1 MPDAKNI
8 LFIMCDQLRWDYLSC
23 YGHPKLETPHID
35 SLAAK
40 GVRFDRAYCQSPVC
54 GVSRMS
60 FYTGRYVNSHGASW
74 NFVPLRVGEMTL
86 GDHLRPRGIRTALV
100 GKTHMRADYAGLT
113 RLGVDLESQEG
124 VLAAECGFEPYER
137 DDGVHPSSNHD
148 PFPRYN
154 EWLKEL
160 GYDGD
165 NPWEDWA
172 NSAEGPNG
180 EILSGWY
187 LENSK
192 YPARIKPEHS
202 ETAYITGRAI
212 DFMEEA
218 GEDPW
223 CLHLS
228 YIKPHWPYMAPAPY
242 ATMYGPEDTY
252 PAVRS
257 ETEKEDPHPVYG
269 AFTGQRVSQT
279 MSRDEVREAVLP
291 GYMGMIKQ
299 IDDEVGRLFKV
310 MEEKGLMENTL
321 IAFTSDHGDYLG
333 DHWMG
338 EKDLFH
344 EPSVRIPLIVYDP
357 SPAADGTRGS
367 ACSALVEAI
376 DLAPTFVE
384 ATGGYQQPHIFDGRS
399 LSPLLHGKK
408 PDDWRSYAIS
418 EYDYAFMDP
427 RIELKT
433 PPSEC
438 WLRMI
443 FDGRYKYVVCEHF
456 RPMFFDLEND
466 PQELNDLGDDPAY
479 AAERARLDKLLLEWA
494 LKPRQR
500 ITVADGTLNSVDVQR
515 NISEAGILIG
525 YYNEE
530 ELAAARE
537 TWEDRPI
544 FATFNPVWAKA
555 QKKLRGETET

>member
-1 MPDAKNI
+1 MPNVKNI

-35 SLAAK
+35 SLAAR

-54 GVSRMS
+54 GSSRMS

-74 NFVPLRVGEMTL
+74 NFVPLRVGEMTI

-100 GKTHMRADYAGLT
+100 GKTHMRADYAGLI
-113 RLGVDLESQEG
+113 RLGVDLDSQEG
-124 VLAAECGFEPYER
+124 VFAAECGFEPFER
-137 DDGVHPSSNHD
+137 DDGIHPSSSHD

-154 EWLKEL
+154 DYLREQ
-160 GYDGD
+160 GFGGD

-187 LENSK
+187 LENAK
-192 YPARIKPEHS
+192 FPARIPAEHS

-212 DFMEEA
+212 DFIDEA
-218 GEDPW
+218 GAEPW

-242 ATMYGPEDTY
+242 ATLYGPEDTY
-252 PAVRS
+252 PPVRS
-257 ETEKEDPHPVYG
+257 EDERKTPHPVYG
-269 AFTGQRVSQT
+269 AFVEQRVSQS
-279 MSRDEVREAVLP
+279 MSRDEVRNSVLP
-291 GYMGMIKQ
+291 AYMGMIKQ
-299 IDDEVGRLFKV
+299 IDDEIGRLLRF
-310 MEEKGLMENTL
+310 MEKLGRIEDTL

-333 DHWMG
+333 DHWLG

-344 EPSVRIPLIVYDP
+344 EPSVRIPLIVVDP
-357 SPAADGTRGS
+357 SSEADATRGS
-367 ACSALVEAI
+367 VNNDLVEAI
-376 DLAPTFVE
+376 DLAPTFVDV
-384 ATGGYQQPHIFDGRS
+384 TGGYQQPHIFDGRS
-399 LSPLLHGKK
+399 LSPLLHGAT
-408 PDDWRSYAIS
+408 PADWRTYVIS
-418 EYDYAFMDP
+418 EYDYAFTDP
-427 RIELKT
+427 RHALGV

-443 FDGRYKYVVCEHF
+443 YDGRYKYVVCERF
-456 RPMFFDLEND
+456 RPMLFDLETD
-466 PQELNDLGDDPAY
+466 PQEFVDLGDNPAY
-479 AAERARLDKLLLEWA
+479 ATERNRLDKLLLEWA

-500 ITVADGTLNSVDVQR
+500 VTIADGTLNSVDVQR

-525 YYNEE
+525 YYDEADR
-530 ELAAARE
+530 AAAWE
-537 TWEDRPI
+537 NWEDRPI

-555 QKKLRGETET
+555 QKKLRGET